1 MRQAFPLTLTPPAL
15 RPLRRIP
22 TFKRS
27 AAAIALSTLGLLAT
41 VHANAAAIAAPS
53 APASLLTPPTPV
65 TLDQAM
71 AQPDWIGTPVEA
83 SWWSWNGQVFY
94 QQKRSGS
101 PVRDIFQAGASASVA
116 PRLVPDAQLG
126 NLDGPD
132 VTYNRQ
138 HTRAILLRNGDLFE
152 RDLKT
157 GILTQ
162 IVRGTGKVASPQFS
176 ADGASVQ
183 FRRGNDWYSW
193 EGASRLVSPVALPRS
208 EKDPDAQPD
217 DDLQR
222 SLQLRLISTLARQKA
237 ERDTGR
243 ERREEER
250 RADPTRAPE
259 PIYLGEKTV
268 VNASALSPDGRWL
281 LLVTAAKDSDKPK
294 VGKLTKFVTE
304 SGYPEAD
311 DERTRV
317 SQKAPVPQQLKL
329 VDLGTRQVRD
339 LPLDALPGIAQ
350 DPLAALRAAQK
361 LEPLKGKRG
370 VRIDNDE
377 GDSIHWSSNGAQA
390 AIMIRAIDNKDRW
403 IATVDLAQA
412 TLKPAHRLTDPAWIN
427 FRYNE
432 FGWLPDNKTLWYLSE
447 ESGYSQ
453 LYSVDATAP
462 ALQARALTHGEWEV
476 SNVQWSADGATAYFM
491 CNPKLPGTYE
501 VCSAPAKGR
510 LDTPGPVHELTS
522 LKGVEDF
529 AVSPNERKLL
539 VRYSASYL
547 PPQLATVPASGGAA
561 TVLTDTR
568 TADFKARTWVQPQL
582 VSVPS
587 SHGAAPV
594 WAKLYRPAQLEP
606 GKKYPVVMF
615 VHGAGYLQNVSQ
627 RYPVYFREQ
636 MFHNL
641 LVEKGYIVLD
651 MDYRASQGYGR
662 AWRTAIYRQM
672 GHPELEDYIDGAR
685 WMAATQQGDM
695 NNVGIYGGSYGGFM
709 SLIGMMR
716 APDVFKSGAA
726 LRPVSDWTTYNYEY
740 TSNILN
746 TPELDPEAYKTSS
759 PIEYADQ
766 LRGNLLIAHGMIDD
780 NVFYQDSVRLTQ
792 RLIELKKD
800 KWELA
805 SYPLERHSFVQPES
819 WYDEY
824 RRIYQLFERTLKE

>member
-1 MRQAFPLTLTPPAL
+1 MRQAFPLTSPPPVLRSVPLTHL
-15 RPLRRIP
+15 FQR
-22 TFKRS
+22 T
-27 AAAIALSTLGLLAT
+27 AAAIAISALGLLAT
-41 VHANAAAIAAPS
+41 VHANAATIATPS
-53 APASLLTPPTPV
+53 APASLLTPV

-83 SWWSWNGQVFY
+83 SWWSWNNQVYY
-94 QQKRSGS
+94 QQKRSGL
-101 PVRDIFQAGASASVA
+101 PVRDTFQAGSSSATA
-116 PRLVPDAQLG
+116 PRLVPNAQLG

-132 VTYNRQ
+132 VTYNRN

-162 IVRGTGKVASPQFS
+162 IVRGTRKVSAPQFS

-183 FRRGNDWYSW
+183 FRIGNDWYSW
-193 EGASRLVSPVALPRS
+193 ESASRLVSPVAMPRS
-208 EKDPDAQPD
+208 EKDPDAAPD

-243 ERREEER
+243 ERRDEER
-250 RADPTRAPE
+250 LADPTRAPK

-268 VNASALSPDGRWL
+268 IEASVLSPDGRWL
-281 LLVTAAKDSDKPK
+281 LLVTAAKESDKPK

-317 SQKAPVPQQLKL
+317 SQKAPVPQSLKL
-329 VDLGTRQVRD
+329 VDLSTRKVRD
-339 LPLDALPGIAQ
+339 LPLDALPGIDQ
-350 DPLAALRAAQK
+350 DPLAAMRAAQK

-370 VRIDNDE
+370 VRIEGEE
-377 GDSIHWSSNGAQA
+377 GDAIRWSSNGGQV
-390 AIMIRAIDNKDRW
+390 AISIRAIDNKDRW
-403 IATVDLAQA
+403 IATVDMSQA
-412 TLKPAHRLTDPAWIN
+412 TLKSVHRLTDPAWIN
-427 FRYNE
+427 YRYNE

-453 LYSVDATAP
+453 LYSVDVSTNLTPAP
-462 ALQARALTHGEWEV
+462 ALQPRALTHGEWEV
-476 SNVQWSADGATAYFM
+476 SKVQWSADGATAYFM

-501 VCSAPAKGR
+501 VCAAPAQGNA
-510 LDTPGPVHELTS
+510 GPVHELTS

-529 AVSPNERKLL
+529 ALSPDERKLL

-547 PPQLATVPASGGAA
+547 PPQLATVSASGGAA

-582 VSVPS
+582 VPVPS

-615 VHGAGYLQNVSQ
+615 VHGAGYLQNVTE

-672 GHPELEDYIDGAR
+672 GHPELDDYIDGAR

-695 NNVGIYGGSYGGFM
+695 SNVGIYGGSYGGFM

-716 APDVFKSGAA
+716 APDIFKAGAA